1 MKLRQFLSKLK
12 WYFKVEKKVRKNGTF
27 IGSGHRFTPFSS
39 ISLMDG
45 AKKEN
50 VIIEEGVWLEGKIGV
65 QSNGKVR
72 LCEHCKIAT
81 TTVIMCVNS
90 VKIGAYTAIAEQTTI
105 CDNNNHPISPA
116 YRKKMRTTPSNDPMR
131 SWKYSANA
139 PIEIGENC
147 WIGSHVRICKGVT
160 IGDNSVVAACSVVT
174 KDVPANCIVAG
185 NPAKVVK
192 TDIDQLPEPVFP

>member
-1 MKLRQFLSKLK
+1 MNLRQYLSQIK
-12 WYFKVEKKVRKNGTF
+12 WYYKVEKKVRKNGVF
-27 IGSGHRFTPFSS
+27 HGNNHRFTPFSS
-39 ISLMDG
+39 ISLVDG
-45 AKKEN
+45 AIKEN
-50 VIIEEGVWLEGKIGV
+50 VVIENGVWLEGKISV
-65 QSNGKVR
+65 QNKGKVH

-81 TTVIMCVNS
+81 TTVIMCVDS
-90 VKIGAYTAIAEQTTI
+90 VTIGAYTAIAEQTTI
-105 CDNNNHPISPA
+105 CDNNNHPISPS
-116 YRKKMRTTPSNDPMR
+116 YRRRMRLTSVGDQMRT
-131 SWKYSANA
+131 WKYSASA
-139 PIEIGENC
+139 PIKIGENC